1 MSKKYILVYMSWYIS
16 SQIRSTICSFKNRIV
31 IFVVTWTS
39 RSWPESST
47 QTRVSHPYIYWLFDL
62 GSPNP
67 KVAIRSVCACQL
79 FPNFLNISN
88 PEMRLGTYYSNSHI
102 FVVDFYRMQLTNL
115 CMEQSLSWVVVLLLN
130 EETKKC
136 HEWLLVNYRL
146 STFFQKDEFFFIV
159 SSIGYFH
166 SSDRGSF
173 LVFYVVIVKSISK
186 TL

>member
-1 MSKKYILVYMSWYIS
+1 M
-16 SQIRSTICSFKNRIV
+16 
-31 IFVVTWTS
+31 
-39 RSWPESST
+39 
-47 QTRVSHPYIYWLFDL
+47 
-62 GSPNP
+62 
-67 KVAIRSVCACQL
+67 AIRSVCACQL

-88 PEMRLGTYYSNSHI
+88 PEMRLGTYYSNSNI

>member
-159 SSIGYFH
+159 SIGYFH

>member
-1 MSKKYILVYMSWYIS
+1 MSWYIS

-47 QTRVSHPYIYWLFDL
+47 ETRVSHPYIYWLFDL

-115 CMEQSLSWVVVLLLN
+115 RMEQSLSWVVVVLLLN

-166 SSDRGSF
+166 SPDRGSF

>member
-1 MSKKYILVYMSWYIS
+1 MFYILGIDLNKTWAKNIYWYTYYISWYMS
-16 SQIRSTICSFKNRIV
+16 SQIRSICSFKNRIV

-88 PEMRLGTYYSNSHI
+88 PEMRLGTYYSNSNI

-115 CMEQSLSWVVVLLLN
+115 CMEQSLSWVVVVLLLN

-146 STFFQKDEFFFIV
+146 STFFQKDEFFFY
-159 SSIGYFH
+159 SQ
-166 SSDRGSF
+166 
-173 LVFYVVIVKSISK
+173 
-186 TL
+186 